1 MYRFTTMRRTF
12 PDYNG
17 RFLGLMYGIDSAII
31 KYFNPSAD
39 LKDIMIMK
47 MPYPAYYTY
56 YMGNFIRYFVAVT
69 LVLGLILPTLQ
80 LTKEIVYDRE
90 KKLKVRGFLGT
101 CMFSFYQT
109 IHFNY
114 AFSTPSF
121 DLLFSIH
128 SILISTRFSFTLS
141 DTPVKVTRD
150 LFSIL
155 KKRIISLQYVK
166 IATALFL
173 NYIFKL
179 YNIFPFC
186 LYSFN

>member
-90 KKLKVRGFLGT
+90 KKLKVSGFKQKH
-101 CMFSFYQT
+101 FSVHVCF
-109 IHFNY
+109 
-114 AFSTPSF
+114 
-121 DLLFSIH
+121 LFIE
-128 SILISTRFSFTLS
+128 RFTLI
-141 DTPVKVTRD
+141 TH
-150 LFSIL
+150 
-155 KKRIISLQYVK
+155 SLHQVSTFCFQYIVF
-166 IATALFL
+166 LFL
-173 NYIFKL
+173 KDL
-179 YNIFPFC
+179 A
-186 LYSFN
+186 LL

>member
-150 LFSIL
+150 LFSIK

-166 IATALFL
+166 IATTLFL

>member
-47 MPYPAYYTY
+47 MPYPTYYTY

-121 DLLFSIH
+121 DLLFSIR

-150 LFSIL
+150 LFSI
-155 KKRIISLQYVK
+155 
-166 IATALFL
+166 
-173 NYIFKL
+173 
-179 YNIFPFC
+179 
-186 LYSFN
+186 